1 MVEAESATYMKV
13 DKARPMVLF
22 EALKAKVT
30 RSPVQVGDNIREVT
44 GAELM
49 D

>member
-1 MVEAESATYMKV
+1 MKV
-13 DKARPMVLF
+13 TKPRPIVLF
-22 EALKAKVT
+22 ETIKAKVT
-30 RSPVQVGDNIREVT
+30 RSPAPMGDVKEVT

>member
-1 MVEAESATYMKV
+1 MKV
-13 DKARPMVLF
+13 NKPRPVVLF
-22 EALKAKVT
+22 EVIKSFVT
-30 RSPVQVGDNIREVT
+30 GNRPSIGDVREVT